1 MKVEIELHNFQDMK
15 VFVSG
20 FACHLLQK
28 LNYIPFKDEEEVF
41 DKVSKEYDKQK
52 DIVAAITAIVKDYWV
67 RKVIDFIER
76 EHGGLLNCIAEE
88 LFFEEGI
95 KFIFIAEESNNYKK
109 NWPETRILCYDRN
122 PLYEGATVLKSVDI
136 DKIIDKLM
144 DRFFS

>member
-41 DKVSKEYDKQK
+41 DKVNKEYDKQK

-67 RKVIDFIER
+67 RKVIDFIEQK
-76 EHGGLLNCIAEE
+76 HGGLLNCIAEE

-95 KFIFIAEESNNYKK
+95 KFIFIAEESDGHKTI
-109 NWPETRILCYDRN
+109 WPETRIFCYETN
-122 PLYEGATVLKSVDI
+122 PLYKGATALKAVDI